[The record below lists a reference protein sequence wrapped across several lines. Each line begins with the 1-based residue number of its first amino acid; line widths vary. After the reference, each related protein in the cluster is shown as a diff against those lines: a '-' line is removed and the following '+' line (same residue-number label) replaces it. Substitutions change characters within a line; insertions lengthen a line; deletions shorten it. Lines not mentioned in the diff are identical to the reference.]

1 MTESVSVLVVGFA
14 TVAAT
19 LVLLA
24 RGIYLGGG
32 REALARRAPGLLLL
46 GGIGLGIVVSVP
58 FLGDAIGS
66 SSSAII
72 LIGANVLLAA
82 AWIRSRRTVDSEHAP
97 KARAVIRMPEFK
109 VLAIL
114 WFAVLFLGAAL
125 LALAGK
131 PGL

>member
-32 REALARRAPGLLLL
+32 REALARRGPGLLLL

-72 LIGANVLLAA
+72 LIGANVLVAA
-82 AWIRSRRTVDSEHAP
+82 AWIRSRRTVDSERAP
-97 KARAVIRMPEFK
+97 KARAVFRMPEFK

-114 WFAVLFLGAAL
+114 WFAVLFLGAAM

-131 PGL
+131 AGL